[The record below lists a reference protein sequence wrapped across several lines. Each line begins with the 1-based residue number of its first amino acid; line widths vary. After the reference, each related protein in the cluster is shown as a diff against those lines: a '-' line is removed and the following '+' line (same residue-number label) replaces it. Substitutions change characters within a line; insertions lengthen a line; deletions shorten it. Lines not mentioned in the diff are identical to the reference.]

1 MENLIMNSFINYPN
15 DLEDFLE
22 EIHISSFTIFN
33 QKIIQTLLEMKNKNQ
48 VVQLETIRLKLGD
61 EVFESKEFSAILQ
74 ADSYPNYLDLKS
86 DFKTYL
92 SLKMQERLA
101 NELIKAT
108 RKSEIF
114 DFDFLGKYIKLGSN
128 RNGKYFLEWE
138 EFFKSKPKIEKIHTG
153 INFLDNISDGGFEVG
168 QLILLS
174 GDPEAGKTLLAIQ
187 YIINAQQKHKV
198 TYFGFEFSV
207 RKHIETLS
215 SKDFKINKENYFI
228 DDISCEI
235 NELVLQI
242 RCLAKEGH
250 KLFIIDSQMKIQAP
264 IVGRTIEEVETIK
277 FTTLAGLAKRLQ
289 VIIVLI
295 IQNSKNDSYA
305 PTGSRKGAHEAH
317 VMIRIEKIKSGELKH
332 IKDYN
337 ERGKHRKVLIL
348 KNKQTGLQGIQFFRI
363 DDYRLFEISTNYRSL
378 KESDFSGYDLND
390 YHPTP

>member
-22 EIHISSFTIFN
+22 EIHISSFTTFN
-33 QKIIQTLLEMKNKNQ
+33 QKIIQALLEMKNKNQ
-48 VVQLETIRLKLGD
+48 VVQLETIRLKIGD
-61 EVFESKEFSAILQ
+61 EAFERKEFSAILE

-92 SLKMQERLA
+92 SLKMQEHLA

-128 RNGKYFLEWE
+128 RNGRYYWEWE
-138 EFFKSKPKIEKIHTG
+138 EYFQSKPKIEKINTG
-153 INFLDNISDGGFEVG
+153 IDFLDNISDGGFEVG

-174 GDPEAGKTLLAIQ
+174 GDPEAGKTLLGIQ
-187 YIINAQQKHKV
+187 YITNAQQQHKV

-207 RKHIETLS
+207 RKHIETLN
-215 SKDFKINKENYFI
+215 SKGFKVNKENYFI
-228 DDISCEI
+228 DDLSCEI
-235 NELVLQI
+235 NELVSQI
-242 RCLAKEGH
+242 RGLAKEGH

-277 FTTLAGLAKRLQ
+277 FTTLADLAKRLQ
-289 VIIVLI
+289 VIIILI

-363 DDYRLFEISTNYRSL
+363 NNYRLFEISTNYKQL
-378 KESDFSGYDLND
+378 KESDFSGYDIND
-390 YHPTP
+390 FGD

>member
-1 MENLIMNSFINYPN
+1 MNSFINYPN
-15 DLEDFLE
+15 DLEEFLE
-22 EIHISSFTIFN
+22 EIHITSFTLFN
-33 QKIIQTLLEMKNKNQ
+33 QKIIQALLEMKNKNQ
-48 VVQLETIRLKLGD
+48 VVQLETIRLKIGD
-61 EVFESKEFSAILQ
+61 EAFESKEFSAILQ
-74 ADSYPNYLDLKS
+74 ADSYPNYLDLRS

-92 SLKMQERLA
+92 SLKMQEHLA

-128 RNGKYFLEWE
+128 RNGMYYWEWE
-138 EFFKSKPKIEKIHTG
+138 EFFKSKLKIEKIHTG
-153 INFLDNISDGGFEVG
+153 IDFLDNISDGGFEVG

-174 GDPEAGKTLLAIQ
+174 GDPEAGKTLLGIQ
-187 YIINAQQKHKV
+187 YITNAQQQHKV

-207 RKHIETLS
+207 RKHIETLN
-215 SKDFKINKENYFI
+215 SKGFKINKENYFI

-235 NELVLQI
+235 NDLASQI
-242 RCLAKEGH
+242 RGLAKEGH

-264 IVGRTIEEVETIK
+264 IVGRTIEEVETSK
-277 FTTLAGLAKRLQ
+277 FTTLADLAKRLQ
-289 VIIVLI
+289 VIIILI

-337 ERGKHRKVLIL
+337 ERGKYRKVLIL

-363 DDYRLFEISTNYRSL
+363 NDYRLFEINTNYREL

-390 YHPTP
+390 FSD

>member
-1 MENLIMNSFINYPN
+1 MNSFVNYPN

-22 EIHISSFTIFN
+22 EIHISSFTPFN
-33 QKIIQTLLEMKNKNQ
+33 QKIIQALLEMKSKSQ
-48 VVQLETIRLKLGD
+48 VVQLETIRLKIGD
-61 EVFESKEFSAILQ
+61 EAFESKEFRAILQ
-74 ADSYPNYLDLKS
+74 SDSYPNYLDLKS

-92 SLKMQERLA
+92 SLKMQEHLA

-114 DFDFLGKYIKLGSN
+114 DFDFLGKYIKLGFN
-128 RNGKYFLEWE
+128 RNGKYYWEWE
-138 EFFKSKPKIEKIHTG
+138 EFFKSKPEIEKIHTG
-153 INFLDNISDGGFEVG
+153 IDFLDNISDGGFEVG

-174 GDPEAGKTLLAIQ
+174 GDPEAGKTLLSIQ
-187 YIINAQQKHKV
+187 YITNAQQNHKV

-207 RKHIETLS
+207 RKHIETLN
-215 SKDFKINKENYFI
+215 SKGFKINKENYFI
-228 DDISCEI
+228 DDLSCEI
-235 NELVLQI
+235 NELVSQI
-242 RCLAKEGH
+242 RGLAKEGH

-277 FTTLAGLAKRLQ
+277 FTTLADLAKRLQ
-289 VIIVLI
+289 VIIILI

-337 ERGKHRKVLIL
+337 ERGKYRKVLIL

-363 DDYRLFEISTNYRSL
+363 DGYRLFEISKNYLNL
-378 KESDFSGYDLND
+378 KESDYNGYCGED
-390 YHPTP
+390 

>member
-22 EIHISSFTIFN
+22 EIHISSFTSFN
-33 QKIIQTLLEMKNKNQ
+33 QKIIQALLEMKNKSQ
-48 VVQLETIRLKLGD
+48 VVQLETIRLKIGD
-61 EVFESKEFSAILQ
+61 EAFESKEFRAILE

-92 SLKMQERLA
+92 ILKMQEHLA

-114 DFDFLGKYIKLGSN
+114 DFDFLGKHIKLGSN
-128 RNGKYFLEWE
+128 RNGRYYWEWE

-153 INFLDNISDGGFEVG
+153 IDFLDNISDGGFEVG

-174 GDPEAGKTLLAIQ
+174 GDPESGKTLLGIQ
-187 YIINAQQKHKV
+187 YITNAQQEHKV

-207 RKHIETLS
+207 RKHIETLN
-215 SKDFKINKENYFI
+215 SKNFKLNKENYFI
-228 DDISCEI
+228 DDLSCEI
-235 NELVLQI
+235 NELVSQI
-242 RCLAKEGH
+242 RGLAKEGH

-277 FTTLAGLAKRLQ
+277 FTTLADLARRLQ
-289 VIIVLI
+289 VVIILI

-363 DDYRLFEISTNYRSL
+363 NDYRLFEISTNYREL
-378 KESDFSGYDLND
+378 KESDCSGYDIND
-390 YHPTP
+390 LSE

>member
-1 MENLIMNSFINYPN
+1 MNSFINYPN

-22 EIHISSFTIFN
+22 EIHISNFTTFN
-33 QKIIQTLLEMKNKNQ
+33 QKIIQALLEMKNKNQ
-48 VVQLETIRLKLGD
+48 VVQLETIRLKIGD
-61 EVFESKEFSAILQ
+61 EAFESKEFSAILQ

-92 SLKMQERLA
+92 SLKMQEHLA

-114 DFDFLGKYIKLGSN
+114 DFDFLGKYIKLGFN
-128 RNGKYFLEWE
+128 RNGKYYWEWE
-138 EFFKSKPKIEKIHTG
+138 EFFKSKPKIEKILTG
-153 INFLDNISDGGFEVG
+153 IDFLDNISDGGFEVG

-174 GDPEAGKTLLAIQ
+174 GDPEAGKTLLGIQ
-187 YIINAQQKHKV
+187 YITNAQQKHKV

-207 RKHIETLS
+207 RKHIETLN

-228 DDISCEI
+228 DDLSCEI
-235 NELVLQI
+235 NELVSQI
-242 RCLAKEGH
+242 RGLAKEGH

-277 FTTLAGLAKRLQ
+277 FTALADLAKRLQ
-289 VIIVLI
+289 VIIILI

-337 ERGKHRKVLIL
+337 ERSKHRKVLIL

-363 DDYRLFEISTNYRSL
+363 NDYRLFEISTNYRKL
-378 KESDFSGYDLND
+378 KESDFSGYDVND
-390 YHPTP
+390 FSD

>member
-1 MENLIMNSFINYPN
+1 MNSFINYPN

-22 EIHISSFTIFN
+22 EIHISNFTTFN
-33 QKIIQTLLEMKNKNQ
+33 QKIIQALLEMKNKNQ
-48 VVQLETIRLKLGD
+48 VVQLETIRLKIGD
-61 EVFESKEFSAILQ
+61 EAFESKEFSAILQ

-92 SLKMQERLA
+92 SLKMQEHLA

-114 DFDFLGKYIKLGSN
+114 DFDFLGKHIKLGTN
-128 RNGKYFLEWE
+128 RNGKYYWEWE

-153 INFLDNISDGGFEVG
+153 IDFLDNISDGGFEVG

-174 GDPEAGKTLLAIQ
+174 GDPEAGKTLLGIQ
-187 YIINAQQKHKV
+187 YITNAQQQHKV

-215 SKDFKINKENYFI
+215 SKGFKINKENYFI
-228 DDISCEI
+228 DDLSCEI
-235 NELVLQI
+235 NELVSQI
-242 RCLAKEGH
+242 RGLSKEGH

-277 FTTLAGLAKRLQ
+277 FTTLADLAKRLQ
-289 VIIVLI
+289 VIIILI

-317 VMIRIEKIKSGELKH
+317 VMIRIEKIKNGELKH
-332 IKDYN
+332 IKNYN
-337 ERGKHRKVLIL
+337 ERVKHRKVLIL

-363 DDYRLFEISTNYRSL
+363 DGYRLFEIRTNYKEF

-390 YHPTP
+390 FSD

>member
-15 DLEDFLE
+15 DLEEFLE
-22 EIHISSFTIFN
+22 EIHISSFTPFN
-33 QKIIQTLLEMKNKNQ
+33 QKIIKALLEMKNKNQ
-48 VVQLETIRLKLGD
+48 VVQLETIRLKIGD
-61 EVFESKEFSAILQ
+61 EAFESKEFSAILE
-74 ADSYPNYLDLKS
+74 ADNYPNYLDLKS

-92 SLKMQERLA
+92 SLKMQEFLG

-128 RNGKYFLEWE
+128 RNGKYYWEWE
-138 EFFKSKPKIEKIHTG
+138 ELFKSRPKIEKIPTG
-153 INFLDNISDGGFEVG
+153 IDFLDNISDGGFEVG

-174 GDPEAGKTLLAIQ
+174 GDPEAGKTLLGVQ
-187 YIINAQQKHKV
+187 YITNAQQNHKV

-207 RKHIETLS
+207 RKHIETLN
-215 SKDFKINKENYFI
+215 SKDFKLNKENYFI
-228 DDISCEI
+228 DDLSCEI
-235 NELVLQI
+235 NDLVSQI
-242 RCLAKEGH
+242 RGLAKEGH

-277 FTTLAGLAKRLQ
+277 FTTLADLAKRLQ
-289 VIIVLI
+289 VIIILI

-317 VMIRIEKIKSGELKH
+317 VMIRIEKIKRGELKH
-332 IKDYN
+332 IRDYN

-348 KNKQTGLQGIQFFRI
+348 KNKQTGLQGIQFFRM
-363 DDYRLFEISTNYRSL
+363 DNYKLFEISRDYR
-378 KESDFSGYDLND
+378 DLNNSYHEIEDHD
-390 YHPTP
+390 YDY

>member
-1 MENLIMNSFINYPN
+1 MQNLIMNSFINYPN
-15 DLEDFLE
+15 DLEEFLE
-22 EIHISSFTIFN
+22 EIHISSFTPFN
-33 QKIIQTLLEMKNKNQ
+33 QKIIKALLEMKSKSQ
-48 VVQLETIRLKLGD
+48 VVQFETIRLKIGD
-61 EVFESKEFSAILQ
+61 EAFESKEFSAILQ

-92 SLKMQERLA
+92 SLKMQEHLA

-114 DFDFLGKYIKLGSN
+114 DYDFLGKYIKLGSN
-128 RNGKYFLEWE
+128 RSGKYYWEWE
-138 EFFKSKPKIEKIHTG
+138 EFFKSKPKTEKINTG
-153 INFLDNISDGGFEVG
+153 IDFLDNISDGGFEVG

-174 GDPEAGKTLLAIQ
+174 GDPEAGKTLLGIQ
-187 YIINAQQKHKV
+187 YITNAQQKHKV

-207 RKHIETLS
+207 RKHLETLN
-215 SKDFKINKENYFI
+215 SKDFKLKKENYFI
-228 DDISCEI
+228 DDLSCEI
-235 NELVLQI
+235 NELVSQI
-242 RCLAKEGH
+242 KGLAKEGH

-264 IVGRTIEEVETIK
+264 IVGKTIEEVETIK
-277 FTTLAGLAKRLQ
+277 FTTLADLAKRLQ
-289 VIIVLI
+289 VIIILI

-363 DDYRLFEISTNYRSL
+363 DGYKLFEISTNYKEF

-390 YHPTP
+390 FSD